1 MIEFFKK
8 LFFVRK
14 CLVCEEILTDSKA
27 EGVFCPKCRLEY
39 EKLKRRTCPA
49 CGKPQSACGCMPDKL
64 KNEVAWAVHLFA
76 YADPL
81 SKTVIFTLKRRDF
94 KALQAFLGKEL
105 ASLFGD
111 VADYEITFAP
121 RKPKS
126 VREYGFDQAEAL
138 ARAIADEKDIPF
150 ADIFTH
156 ARKSELQKNLSAA
169 ERAENAE
176 KSYTLQKAFVRE
188 REKLIIVDDVM
199 TTGSTMAK
207 LVSLAKEAGYKEIA
221 TICVAK
227 TIYEKETR

>member
-1 MIEFFKK
+1 MIELWKN

-14 CLVCEEILTDSKA
+14 CLLCGEILTESM

-39 EKLKRRTCPA
+39 EKLKRRPCRA

-64 KNEVAWAVHLFA
+64 KHEVAWTVHLFA
-76 YADPL
+76 YDDPL
-81 SKTVIFTLKRRDF
+81 SKTVIFSLKRRDF
-94 KALQAFLGKEL
+94 KPLQVFLGEEL

-111 VADYEITFAP
+111 VAEYEITFAP

-138 ARAIADEKDIPF
+138 ARVISDEKNVPL

-156 ARKSELQKNLSAA
+156 ARRSELQKNLNA
-169 ERAENAE
+169 EARAENAE
-176 KSYTLQKAFVRE
+176 KSYALQRSFTRE

-221 TICVAK
+221 TVCVAR
-227 TIYEKETR
+227 TVHEKETR

>member
-1 MIEFFKK
+1 MIELWKN

-14 CLVCEEILTDSKA
+14 CLLCGEILTESK

-39 EKLKRRTCPA
+39 EKLKRRPCRA

-64 KNEVAWAVHLFA
+64 KHEIAWAVHLFA
-76 YADPL
+76 YDDPL

-94 KALQAFLGKEL
+94 KPLQAFLGKEL

-111 VADYEITFAP
+111 VADYDITFAP

-138 ARAIADEKDIPF
+138 ARVISDEKNVPL

-156 ARKSELQKNLSAA
+156 ARRSELQQNLNA
-169 ERAENAE
+169 EARAENAE
-176 KSYTLQKAFVRE
+176 KSYALQKSFVRE
-188 REKLIIVDDVM
+188 RDKLVIVDDVM

-221 TICVAK
+221 VIYVAR
-227 TIYEKETR
+227 TVHEKETR

>member
-1 MIEFFKK
+1 MIELWKN

-14 CLVCEEILTDSKA
+14 CLLCGEILTESK

-39 EKLKRRTCPA
+39 EKLKRRPCRA

-64 KNEVAWAVHLFA
+64 KHEIAGAVHLFA
-76 YADPL
+76 YDDPF

-94 KALQAFLGKEL
+94 KPLQVFLGEEL

-111 VADYEITFAP
+111 IAEYEITFAP

-138 ARAIADEKDIPF
+138 ARVISDEKNVPL

-156 ARKSELQKNLSAA
+156 ARRSELQKNLNA
-169 ERAENAE
+169 EARAENAE
-176 KSYTLQKAFVRE
+176 KSYALQRSFTRE

-221 TICVAK
+221 TVCVAR
-227 TIYEKETR
+227 TVHEKETR

>member
-1 MIEFFKK
+1 MIELWKN

-14 CLVCEEILTDSKA
+14 CLLCGEILTESK

-39 EKLKRRTCPA
+39 EKLKRRPCRA

-64 KNEVAWAVHLFA
+64 KHEIAWAVHLFA
-76 YADPL
+76 YEDPF

-94 KALQAFLGKEL
+94 KPLQVFLGEEL

-111 VADYEITFAP
+111 VAEYEITFAP

-126 VREYGFDQAEAL
+126 VREYGLDQAEAL
-138 ARAIADEKDIPF
+138 ARVISDEKNVPL

-156 ARKSELQKNLSAA
+156 ARRSELQKNLNA
-169 ERAENAE
+169 EARAENAE
-176 KSYTLQKAFVRE
+176 KSYAVQKSFVRE
-188 REKLIIVDDVM
+188 RDKLVIVDDVM

-221 TICVAK
+221 V
-227 TIYEKETR
+227 IYLARTVHDKETR